1 MAVQPIPAITPQP
14 MPDTPVAP
22 ESAAP
27 GLAADLRE
35 ALARSIVQVNGILL
49 GKKQEVRLAFVCL
62 LAGGHL
68 LIEDLPGV
76 GKTTLAHAL
85 AITLGLDFQ
94 RVQFTS
100 DLLPSDII
108 GVSIYERDPGAFKF
122 HNGPVFT
129 QLLLADEINRATPKT
144 QSALLEAMAE
154 GQVTIDGRTHAL
166 PAPFFVVA
174 TQNPVDFAGTY
185 PLPDSQ
191 LDRFMLRMSLGY
203 PDAESERSMLG
214 STDRRQLLEQLSPCL
229 AAGQILALRKA
240 TASVLA
246 SSSLIAYVQNLL
258 EASRRHAEIR
268 IGLSPRAG
276 LSILAAARAHA
287 LLGGRNFVVPE
298 DVQKVFPYIAAHRLS
313 LGSGSQASRAA
324 VVASLIENTPV
335 R

>member
-1 MAVQPIPAITPQP
+1 
-14 MPDTPVAP
+14 MPDSPTTSS
-22 ESAAP
+22 SAQSQPLDPA
-27 GLAADLRE
+27 LRAALM
-35 ALARSIVQVNGILL
+35 ASIAQVNSILL
-49 GKKQEVRLAFVCL
+49 GKAQEVRLAFVCL

-76 GKTTLAHAL
+76 GKTTLAHAV
-85 AITLGLDFQ
+85 AITLGLEFQ

-108 GVSIYERDPGAFKF
+108 GVSVYEREAGAFKF
-122 HNGPVFT
+122 HDGPLFT

-154 GQVTIDGRTHAL
+154 GQVTVDGRTHPL
-166 PAPFFVVA
+166 PTPFFVVA

-203 PDAESERSMLG
+203 PDRDAERSMLG
-214 STDRRQLLEQLSPCL
+214 APDRRRLIESLSPCL
-229 AAGQILALRKA
+229 DAVRILALRRA
-240 TASVLA
+240 TEAVVA

-258 EASRRHAEIR
+258 ESSRRQAEIHV
-268 IGLSPRAG
+268 GLSPRAG
-276 LSILAAARAHA
+276 LAVLAAARAHA
-287 LLGGRNFVVPE
+287 LLGGRSHVLPE
-298 DVQKVFPYIAAHRLS
+298 DVQTVFPYIAAHRLG
-313 LGSGSQASRAA
+313 LAA
-324 VVASLIENTPV
+324 GAHSTRSALITRLLEQTPV